1 MQALNPTKPP
11 GSNLPKSND
20 SANNKG
26 RRTLTDPNSGVT
38 GNKTVV
44 KANKSSQKEGKPA
57 ASKHHVHKKPTL
69 EDTIEHVFAVLRD
82 QSELENGIPVPPKFF
97 YFYDSEMLRHFLACV
112 VYYFYAFTQVKDLE
126 RDLSNAPD
134 NEHIKMQLE
143 ESKKALKE
151 RLRIFAEAYCRLILH
166 CSNF

>member
-97 YFYDSEMLRHFLACV
+97 YFYDS
-112 VYYFYAFTQVKDLE
+112 
-126 RDLSNAPD
+126 
-134 NEHIKMQLE
+134 
-143 ESKKALKE
+143 
-151 RLRIFAEAYCRLILH
+151 
-166 CSNF
+166 